1 MRTQMDMKSPKN
13 TLAVIIATVTLLFS
27 MALQAAPRYISDQ
40 LQTGMRSGPGVQYRI
55 VRMLESGTPI
65 EALEDSEEWTR
76 VRTNNDQE
84 GWVLTREL
92 MGEPPARN
100 LLQRV
105 SNDSDKNKTTLI
117 ELQKQQEQTQSSL
130 NSSQSNIR
138 QLRQEKEALEEQLRR
153 AGEGLQL
160 ANTNQS
166 LREESAKQKHEIQV
180 LKEEN
185 EQLINRSR
193 QDWFL
198 KGAGVTVLGII
209 LGLILPRL
217 RLRPKT
223 SYDRW

>member
-1 MRTQMDMKSPKN
+1 MDMKSPKN